1 MPYYGEWCHDVFVG
15 SCAPDPA
22 TILAQD
28 TGISAG
34 DCQMLCG
41 GFSHCTNFRH
51 QKAED
56 TCTLFTKG
64 GFEGIPAGGYRP
76 GTCTTW
82 AGPSS
87 PGAESNF
94 DCFKFFIDEYQTCDD
109 FWDEDCTMSSQPEL
123 TNSTAAGALNC
134 ADFCSSK
141 ELPFYVHDGIEG
153 ALGEGICQ
161 CFSSSART
169 CSGLGG
175 PPLPPI
181 QACMDLA
188 LTRPHGVEMAKPP
201 SMDPASLADLLAAA
215 QDSRKVLYW
224 QIPQI

>member
-1 MPYYGEWCHDVFVG
+1 MHPLNE
-15 SCAPDPA
+15 
-22 TILAQD
+22 
-28 TGISAG
+28 AG
-34 DCQMLCG
+34 REG
-41 GFSHCTNFRH
+41 GN
-51 QKAED
+51 
-56 TCTLFTKG
+56 
-64 GFEGIPAGGYRP
+64 GYRP

-87 PGAESNF
+87 PGGGSNW
-94 DCFKFFIDEYQTCDD
+94 DCFNHFIDEYQTCDD
-109 FWDEDCTMSSQPEL
+109 IWDEDCTMSSQPEL

-141 ELPFYVHDGIEG
+141 ELPFYVHNGIDGG
-153 ALGEGICQ
+153 LDEGICQ

-188 LTRPHGVEMAKPP
+188 PSRPQAVEMAEP
-201 SMDPASLADLLAAA
+201 SRMDPASLPDLIAAG
-215 QDSRKVLYW
+215 QDTRKVLYW
-224 QIPQI
+224 QKAQI